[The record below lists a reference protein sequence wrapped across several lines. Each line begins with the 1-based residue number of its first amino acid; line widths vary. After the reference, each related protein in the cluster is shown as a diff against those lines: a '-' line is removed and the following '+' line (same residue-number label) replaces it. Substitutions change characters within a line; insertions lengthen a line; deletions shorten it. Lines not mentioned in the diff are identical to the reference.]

1 MPDGQRCASCS
12 RSLCASLTRSLGARR
27 SSPPSQARRR
37 SGRRARIRH
46 RCRKTRSCGRSRES
60 TGATSWAAIGTSS
73 DSAASAPGRRC
84 RRSHSRRRC
93 PRRWR
98 ERRRIENGFSQ
109 HGPPISPA
117 CEGGDPGT
125 EVARLLADGSGLPA
139 LRQGGNCMIAL
150 LIAAA
155 VAQPGRDPTLLHRG
169 AEPIVAAKE
178 QEQEAT
184 LRRMLELGGSS
195 TEQAEVV
202 ARLAGLLRAR
212 GLALS
217 IRAQAAADEG
227 DEAAAARD
235 RRGAADARAEAIA
248 RYRELLKK
256 YPRAARLDEALFFLA
271 DTLQESGRDPEA
283 VAAARELT
291 RRFPRS
297 PWAPASHVF
306 VGEHLF
312 DAARLDEALK
322 EYRAAAEVPTD
333 DVYPYALYKAAWCRF
348 NQNAFGD
355 AMKLF
360 KRVVEVS
367 EKFGGPAGQ
376 KMLEQYGKL
385 LFDTGRDPEAQLVHR
400 QLLAIHGDVPAA
412 VLDQTRLLVLA
423 QRGGKRRE
431 LLAEARQLVQAFD
444 RVRGRT
450 GAGAGDTDERYQE
463 AHRLGEETL
472 RNLAVQI
479 HNEARK
485 TQLEETWSAAR
496 ALYANYLTLFPET
509 ADAYDLQFFY
519 GELLYS
525 RGLKAE
531 AADQYEEIVRQDA
544 KAKKP
549 GRWLQKAAWSAVLSR
564 NEALLHGAP
573 EQKDTGERRAQRPL
587 TADEKKLAAA
597 CRLYLE
603 TLPEGPHS
611 VEVAFKVGRL
621 EYVSGDYQAAQKHLS
636 WIALAHPE
644 HELSEFAANLVLDM
658 ENMRGNWE
666 GVHRWALRFLA
677 DRRLMAHGTLVQDLK
692 RIEEQSAYALA
703 DAVAP
708 DAKKAEALLAFVATH
723 PRGQL
728 TDKALFGAAAA
739 LSRIGRVEDALS
751 ARARVWKEQP
761 QSALVPRALLA
772 SASDLAAAGE
782 LGEAA
787 ALLEKYAAGYQRQA
801 S

>member
-1 MPDGQRCASCS
+1 MPGGQPYASCS
-12 RSLCASLTRSLGARR
+12 RNRCACPMRSPG
-27 SSPPSQARRR
+27 ARRR
-37 SGRRARIRH
+37 SPPSRARRPSCRRARTRR
-46 RCRKTRSCGRSRES
+46 RCRKTKSCGRFRES
-60 TGATSWAAIGTSS
+60 TGGTSWAATGTSS
-73 DSAASAPGRRC
+73 DSAASAPDRRC
-84 RRSHSRRRC
+84 RRPRSRRRR

-109 HGPPISPA
+109 HGFPISPA
-117 CEGGDPGT
+117 CEGGGPGT
-125 EVARLLADGSGLPA
+125 EVARLQAKGSRLPA
-139 LRQGGNCMIAL
+139 LRQGGTWMIAL

-169 AEPIVAAKE
+169 AGPIVAARE
-178 QEQEAT
+178 QEQEAM

-195 TEQAEVV
+195 AEQAEVV

-306 VGEHLF
+306 LGEHLF

-367 EKFGGPAGQ
+367 EKSGDVNTVQLAREARRDYVLAYARSGRPETAKDEFSFRFGAKPGL

-385 LFDTGRDPEAQLVHR
+385 LFETGRDPEAQIVHR
-400 QLLAIHGDVPAA
+400 QLLALHGDAPTS

-431 LLAEARQLVQAFD
+431 LLAETRLLVETVQ
-444 RVRGRT
+444 RVRART
-450 GAGAGDTDERYQE
+450 GAGPGTDTSARDERYE
-463 AHRLGEETL
+463 
-472 RNLAVQI
+472 
-479 HNEARK
+479 
-485 TQLEETWSAAR
+485 
-496 ALYANYLTLFPET
+496 
-509 ADAYDLQFFY
+509 
-519 GELLYS
+519 
-525 RGLKAE
+525 
-531 AADQYEEIVRQDA
+531 
-544 KAKKP
+544 
-549 GRWLQKAAWSAVLSR
+549 
-564 NEALLHGAP
+564 
-573 EQKDTGERRAQRPL
+573 
-587 TADEKKLAAA
+587 
-597 CRLYLE
+597 
-603 TLPEGPHS
+603 
-611 VEVAFKVGRL
+611 
-621 EYVSGDYQAAQKHLS
+621 
-636 WIALAHPE
+636 
-644 HELSEFAANLVLDM
+644 
-658 ENMRGNWE
+658 
-666 GVHRWALRFLA
+666 
-677 DRRLMAHGTLVQDLK
+677 
-692 RIEEQSAYALA
+692 
-703 DAVAP
+703 
-708 DAKKAEALLAFVATH
+708 
-723 PRGQL
+723 
-728 TDKALFGAAAA
+728 
-739 LSRIGRVEDALS
+739 
-751 ARARVWKEQP
+751 
-761 QSALVPRALLA
+761 
-772 SASDLAAAGE
+772 
-782 LGEAA
+782 
-787 ALLEKYAAGYQRQA
+787 
-801 S
+801 

>member
-1 MPDGQRCASCS
+1 MPSGQRCASCS
-12 RSLCASLTRSLGARR
+12 RSRCASPTRSPGARR
-27 SSPPSQARRR
+27 SSPPSRARRPMR
-37 SGRRARIRH
+37 RRARTRR
-46 RCRKTRSCGRSRES
+46 RCRKTRSSGPSRES
-60 TGATSWAAIGTSS
+60 TGATSWAATGTSS
-73 DSAASAPGRRC
+73 ASAASVPGRRC
-84 RRSHSRRRC
+84 RRPRSRCPR

-109 HGPPISPA
+109 LGLPISPA
-117 CEGGDPGT
+117 CEGGGPGM
-125 EVARLLADGSGLPA
+125 EVARLQVEGSRLPA
-139 LRQGGNCMIAL
+139 LRRGGTWMIAL

-169 AEPIVAAKE
+169 AEPIVAARE

-195 TEQAEVV
+195 AEQAEVV

-227 DEAAAARD
+227 DETAAARD

-256 YPRAARLDEALFFLA
+256 YPRAPRLDEALFFLA

-297 PWAPASHVF
+297 PWAPSSHVF
-306 VGEHLF
+306 LGEHLF

-367 EKFGGPAGQ
+367 EKSGDVNTVQLAREARRDYVLAYGRSGRPETAKDEFARKFGAQPGL

-385 LFDTGRDPEAQLVHR
+385 LFDTGRDSEAQIVHR
-400 QLLAIHGDVPAA
+400 QLLALHGDTPAA

-431 LLAEARQLVQAFD
+431 LLAETRLLVETVQ
-444 RVRGRT
+444 RVRART
-450 GAGAGDTDERYQE
+450 GAGPGTDTSARDERYEE
-463 AHRLGEETL
+463 ANRLGEETL

-485 TQLEETWSAAR
+485 TRLDETWAAAR
-496 ALYANYLTLFPET
+496 ALYADYLTLFPKA
-509 ADAYDLQFFY
+509 ADAYDLRFFY
-519 GELLYS
+519 GELLYA
-525 RGLKAE
+525 RAAKTE
-531 AADQYEEIVRQDA
+531 AADQYEQVVRHDLA
-544 KAKKP
+544 AKKP

-564 NEALLHGAP
+564 NEAMLHGAA

-587 TADEKKLAAA
+587 NAEEQKLAGA

-603 TLPEGPHS
+603 ALPEGPHA

-621 EYVSGDYQAAQKHLS
+621 EYVSGDYAAAQKHLS

-644 HELSEFAANLVLDM
+644 HELAEYAANLVLDM
-658 ENMRGNWE
+658 E
-666 GVHRWALRFLA
+666 
-677 DRRLMAHGTLVQDLK
+677 
-692 RIEEQSAYALA
+692 
-703 DAVAP
+703 
-708 DAKKAEALLAFVATH
+708 
-723 PRGQL
+723 
-728 TDKALFGAAAA
+728 
-739 LSRIGRVEDALS
+739 IGRAHV
-751 ARARVWKEQP
+751 
-761 QSALVPRALLA
+761 
-772 SASDLAAAGE
+772 
-782 LGEAA
+782 
-787 ALLEKYAAGYQRQA
+787 
-801 S
+801 